1 MKKIKQYALLLAAL
15 FLLVWGP
22 AAHAQNNPGDIALGG
37 GLSYGEKFS
46 ELGLQLGG
54 YYVLNEDMRVGG
66 DFTYWFIDSPPG
78 GSFTYFEINA
88 NFHYLFYQENDITLY
103 GIGTLGIHRA
113 SFEYSETFFGETFSG
128 SGSDSELGLGIGA
141 GGEYDVGPV
150 KLFVEPRLFL
160 TGFDQFGISFG
171 ARFGL

>member
-1 MKKIKQYALLLAAL
+1 MKRTRQHALLLATL
-15 FLLVWGP
+15 LLLVWGP
-22 AAHAQNNPGDIALGG
+22 AAHAQNNPGDITLGG

-66 DFTYWFIDSPPG
+66 DFTYWFIDSPDG
-78 GSFTYFEINA
+78 FSNTYFEING

-113 SFEYSETFFGETFSG
+113 SFEFTFFGETV
-128 SGSDSELGLGIGA
+128 SDSDTDLALGIGA